1 MTDDLMSQVIGQL
14 QAARLNDFPIHFSSP
29 PHVNLRLVR
38 TPYRV
43 FTKTPIAAG
52 TFLGYVIGRYLYSW
66 EVPDPMGNPY
76 LFVVDDDYVIDASV
90 SEVPTI
96 LTFVR
101 EGFFVGLSANVGIV
115 PEPTI
120 VSGAGGASTSAA
132 TEGLPRIG
140 LRTLVP
146 IAAGEE
152 LVYTA
157 GKYYEI

>member
-1 MTDDLMSQVIGQL
+1 
-14 QAARLNDFPIHFSSP
+14 
-29 PHVNLRLVR
+29 
-38 TPYRV
+38 
-43 FTKTPIAAG
+43 
-52 TFLGYVIGRYLYSW
+52 
-66 EVPDPMGNPY
+66 
-76 LFVVDDDYVIDASV
+76 
-90 SEVPTI
+90 
-96 LTFVR
+96 
-101 EGFFVGLSANVGIV
+101 V

-132 TEGLPRIG
+132 AEGLPRIG